1 MHRSNKLELPS
12 SSLAETDLRD
22 IGVSGLD
29 PPDLFEFEDS
39 LLDPLLDRLLD
50 LERDAPLDLLLDF
63 DRDPLLDLL
72 LDFERDTLLQIK
84 NWIKNILMMNTDIL

>member
-1 MHRSNKLELPS
+1 M
-12 SSLAETDLRD
+12 RD

-39 LLDPLLDRLLD
+39 LLDLEPLLERLLD
-50 LERDAPLDLLLDF
+50 LERDAPLDLLLDLEREAPLDLLLDF

-72 LDFERDTLLQIK
+72 LDFDRDTLLQSEGK
-84 NWIKNILMMNTDIL
+84 LKILYENK